1 MASSE
6 LTRSSN
12 RLWLRIGTLEVA
24 AAVVV
29 EGLASAVSLTI
40 DRGAIR
46 RRVRGVRVPDRD
58 GPVSDPVDARPC
70 VTLTRLR
77 GSSATYTFPSR

>member
-29 EGLASAVSLTI
+29 EGLASAVSLAI
-40 DRGAIR
+40 ERGAIR
-46 RRVRGVRVPDRD
+46 LRVRGVRVPDLD
-58 GPVSDPVDARPC
+58 GPCRIP
-70 VTLTRLR
+70 LTR
-77 GSSATYTFPSR
+77 GFASP